1 MKTKAFKTEDHAIK
15 VIKKKIEALGLNPK
29 DFFQDSII
37 NECECSYTLCII
49 FTLANIL
56 ISANVC
62 ADCGSNYA
70 DPENVINVLYE

>member
-1 MKTKAFKTEDHAIK
+1 MKTKAFKTEQYAITG
-15 VIKKKIEALGLNPK
+15 IKKKIEALGLNPE

-62 ADCGSNYA
+62 ADCGN
-70 DPENVINVLYE
+70 DNFVPENVINVK